1 VPSDAG
7 AAPTAAPA
15 DGPSDASPSNDA
27 TSSNP
32 ATLSN
37 PASPSGD
44 AAARAEVVAGAAAVG
59 STEAPIASTA
69 DLAAHLAREA
79 AVVKAEVEE
88 IELLVNQAKT
98 ESARHE
104 TRRGT
109 AAEKLNVAADRLAT
123 GGNAGAKDLAELANQ
138 LVTVARKAALMEAQ
152 IDLLEG
158 KRKSALRLAETLDA
172 KAEQASALANVP
184 AGGVGGVGG
193 ARGTAGR
200 AGGGSG
206 DGGSAMPGFAELDL
220 AGPLPPGVSRIILT
234 AQEDLRREIARQ
246 MHDGP
251 AQSLT
256 NIVLQAQIVD
266 RLMGSDPKQAQAE
279 VESLIAMVQRTL
291 DATKTFIFD
300 VRPMVLDD
308 LGLVPTLRRASRDR
322 GRRVGVTVDFE
333 SVGVDRRLPV
343 DLESGLFRMLD
354 DALAAHAA
362 GKPDRIGLHLDWG
375 EHLVIELTAGRTP
388 EIVPDPELPPE
399 GSELPPALAEMVA
412 ERRRNYA
419 ESVEAARIRSLAR
432 LPEQAWRDVA
442 GRARILGVKAEMLD
456 DGARLH
462 LEVDLPPASDGTP
475 VGVPADPFSS

>member
-1 VPSDAG
+1 MPADVG

-15 DGPSDASPSNDA
+15 DAPSEAPTESAPPSSA
-27 TSSNP
+27 EAP
-32 ATLSN
+32 AEPEVRS
-37 PASPSGD
+37 AAD
-44 AAARAEVVAGAAAVG
+44 IAAR
-59 STEAPIASTA
+59 
-69 DLAAHLAREA
+69 LANEA
-79 AVVKAEVEE
+79 AGVKGEVDE
-88 IELLVNQAKT
+88 IELLINQAKT
-98 ESARHE
+98 EAARHE
-104 TRRGT
+104 TRRSA
-109 AAEKLNVAADRLAT
+109 AAEKLAIAADRLNA
-123 GGNAGAKDLAELANQ
+123 GGTAGAKDLAELANQ

-158 KRKSALRLAETLDA
+158 KRKSALRLAEMLA
-172 KAEQASALANVP
+172 AQAEQAQRVAARP
-184 AGGVGGVGG
+184 DGG
-193 ARGTAGR
+193 AGSGASD
-200 AGGGSG
+200 GGGG
-206 DGGSAMPGFAELDL
+206 DATVVPGFAELDL

-266 RLMGSDPKQAQAE
+266 RLMTSDPAKAQAE
-279 VESLIAMVQRTL
+279 VEQLIAMVQRTL

-354 DALAAHAA
+354 DALAAHVI
-362 GKPDRIGLHLDWG
+362 GKPDRMALHLDWG

-388 EIVPDPELPPE
+388 EVVPDPELPPE
-399 GSELPPALAEMVA
+399 GSELPPALAQMVA
-412 ERRRNYA
+412 ERRAAYEGA
-419 ESVEAARIRSLAR
+419 VEEARIRSLAR

-442 GRARILGVKAEMLD
+442 GRARILGIKAEMLD

-462 LEVDLPPASDGTP
+462 LEVDLPPGSESAPLEARAGT
-475 VGVPADPFSS
+475 ADS

>member
-1 VPSDAG
+1 VSADVG

-15 DGPSDASPSNDA
+15 DAPSAAPTEAAPPPGA
-27 TSSNP
+27 TTAKS
-32 ATLSN
+32 
-37 PASPSGD
+37 
-44 AAARAEVVAGAAAVG
+44 GAAESSEPG
-59 STEAPIASTA
+59 EAAEPEIRSAA
-69 DLAAHLAREA
+69 DLAARLAEEA
-79 AVVKAEVEE
+79 AAVKSEVDE
-88 IELLVNQAKT
+88 IELLINQAKT
-98 ESARHE
+98 EAARHE
-104 TRRGT
+104 TRRSA
-109 AAEKLNVAADRLAT
+109 AAEKLAIAADRLAV
-123 GGNAGAKDLAELANQ
+123 GGASGAKELADLANQ

-158 KRKSALRLAETLDA
+158 KRKSALRLADMLAAEADRA
-172 KAEQASALANVP
+172 KKVAAQP
-184 AGGVGGVGG
+184 DGGGG
-193 ARGTAGR
+193 AGPTDAAGAD
-200 AGGGSG
+200 AGSV
-206 DGGSAMPGFAELDL
+206 PGFAELDL

-266 RLMGSDPKQAQAE
+266 RLMTSDPAKAQAE
-279 VESLIAMVQRTL
+279 VEQLIEMVQRTL

-354 DALAAHAA
+354 DALAAHVL
-362 GKPDRIGLHLDWG
+362 GKPDRLALHLDWG
-375 EHLVIELTAGRTP
+375 EHLIIELTAGRTP
-388 EIVPDPELPPE
+388 EVVADPELPPE
-399 GSELPPALAEMVA
+399 GSELPPALAQMVA
-412 ERRRNYA
+412 ERRAAY
-419 ESVEAARIRSLAR
+419 EAAVQEARIRSLAR
-432 LPEQAWRDVA
+432 LPEQAWRDVS

-462 LEVDLPPASDGTP
+462 LEVDLPSASESAALEASASAA
-475 VGVPADPFSS
+475 VS